1 MKFAP
6 RLWLPIAETV
16 ALKHGRDDP
25 RRRIQT
31 NVVAHTFEEGNDVVE
46 DEGGNH
52 YSDERL
58 LSVSLSFKLHCPLLA
73 MHPCQQDLT

>member
-1 MKFAP
+1 
-6 RLWLPIAETV
+6 
-16 ALKHGRDDP
+16 
-25 RRRIQT
+25 
-31 NVVAHTFEEGNDVVE
+31 VVE